1 MSKCIF
7 PLNSYKHMCLYPIW
21 IIDASGIFSR
31 LTSKKTNIS
40 HLNMHKYYI
49 HMVTSQNFSRVF
61 FLVGQT
67 VFICVNMA
75 NITTQLFFSVC
86 LYAIIAAENLHAPWT
101 PVVTLDLNTL
111 LSCKSTVYHRYVFSC
126 VFFRWSKP
134 VFICV
139 NTGPLALT
147 KIYFFCLY
155 AISTARI
162 ATHLCAVCDKFM
174 LHSPWTPA

>member
-1 MSKCIF
+1 
-7 PLNSYKHMCLYPIW
+7 
-21 IIDASGIFSR
+21 
-31 LTSKKTNIS
+31 
-40 HLNMHKYYI
+40 MHKYYI

-86 LYAIIAAENLHAPWT
+86 LYAIITAENVTCTMNISLHFGFEYPL
-101 PVVTLDLNTL
+101 VMQ
-111 LSCKSTVYHRYVFSC
+111 VYGFCQYALFDD
-126 VFFRWSKP
+126 VFFWWSKP

-162 ATHLCAVCDKFM
+162 ATHLCAVCDKCM
-174 LHSPWTPA
+174 LHSP

>member
-1 MSKCIF
+1 
-7 PLNSYKHMCLYPIW
+7 
-21 IIDASGIFSR
+21 
-31 LTSKKTNIS
+31 
-40 HLNMHKYYI
+40 MHKYYI

-86 LYAIIAAENLHAPWT
+86 LYAIITAENVTCTMNISLHFGFKCPL
-101 PVVTLDLNTL
+101 VMQ
-111 LSCKSTVYHRYVFSC
+111 VYGFRQYVFAC
-126 VFFRWSKP
+126 VFFWWSKP

-162 ATHLCAVCDKFM
+162 ATHLCAVCDKCM
-174 LHSPWTPA
+174 LHSP